1 MRFRADLGPKFS
13 KIIFAAAKLGP
24 FQNKGDFR
32 KSKDALGREI
42 SVRNCTT
49 FGHMAPAASEKNVIF
64 DNFYV
69 EVGIAVYTCRC
80 CFCAKS
86 APPDPHSM
94 LKRVPPPDPHSMLKS
109 VAECPRLP
117 RQALRSCPNSTLIGG
132 PGVNR

>member
-1 MRFRADLGPKFS
+1 M
-13 KIIFAAAKLGP
+13 GP

-86 APPDPHSM
+86 APPDLNSAQNLTFYTRLWGHMAKSRKM
-94 LKRVPPPDPHSMLKS
+94 SGMFLQSNTENRCPPDHLYSETVPYQRHGSDPLT
-109 VAECPRLP
+109 E
-117 RQALRSCPNSTLIGG
+117 I
-132 PGVNR
+132 

>member
-1 MRFRADLGPKFS
+1 M
-13 KIIFAAAKLGP
+13 GP

-69 EVGIAVYTCRC
+69 EVGIAVSTCRC

-86 APPDPHSM
+86 APPGPPFNVE
-94 LKRVPPPDPHSMLKS
+94 KCCRVPAAPPASAPKLSELNIDRGS
-109 VAECPRLP
+109 
-117 RQALRSCPNSTLIGG
+117 GG
-132 PGVNR
+132 E

>member
-1 MRFRADLGPKFS
+1 M
-13 KIIFAAAKLGP
+13 GP

-69 EVGIAVYTCRC
+69 EVGIAVSTCRC

-86 APPDPHSM
+86 APPDLNSAQKLTFYTRRWGHM
-94 LKRVPPPDPHSMLKS
+94 AKS
-109 VAECPRLP
+109 RKM
-117 RQALRSCPNSTLIGG
+117 
-132 PGVNR
+132 PGHFLQSNT

>member
-1 MRFRADLGPKFS
+1 M
-13 KIIFAAAKLGP
+13 GP

-94 LKRVPPPDPHSMLKS
+94 LKRVPPPGPPFNVEKCCRVPAAPPASAPKLSELNIDRGS
-109 VAECPRLP
+109 
-117 RQALRSCPNSTLIGG
+117 GG
-132 PGVNR
+132 E